1 MSKAKTMEAYAVLLA
16 DFNRAV
22 TTALNAGVSAESI
35 AADLDELK
43 TLLEDD

>member
-16 DFNRAV
+16 SLTSAI

-35 AADLDELK
+35 AAALDQLK
-43 TLLEDD
+43 TLLEED